1 MLLYHLLQHHT
12 LTGFFQKDAA
22 VSSNFLQNTVC
33 KTLKAQ
39 DINIQDSP
47 ARTHLHQCLLGLHGK
62 LLRHDHIKK
71 LLRMQPCLFYDILIS
86 ITGFSASGTS
96 YNKL

>member
-39 DINIQDSP
+39 DINIQDSLP
-47 ARTHLHQCLLGLHGK
+47 G
-62 LLRHDHIKK
+62 
-71 LLRMQPCLFYDILIS
+71 LIS
-86 ITGFSASGTS
+86 TSVFWVCTENCSGTIT
-96 YNKL
+96 